1 MLIRLLRSYTRPY
14 TRMIATIAVLQLLQT
29 AAALSLPALNAD
41 VIDNGVVKGDTHYIV
56 HLGGVMIALTALQVM
71 CATGAVYLAAR
82 TATAVGAD
90 IRAALFRRVQSFS
103 AREIGDFGTSSL
115 VTRTTNDVQ
124 QVQMLVLTSLTL
136 MVTAPITCFG
146 GIALALGEDVPL
158 SLVIVGMVSALG
170 TAIGL
175 LIRSMQAAFRTM
187 QERADTVTRILRE
200 QIAGVRV
207 IRAFV
212 RDDHERDRF
221 GCANER
227 LTEAW
232 IRVGRM
238 SALIFPMMSIVVNIA
253 AVPVVWFGAY
263 RLEDGAIQIGTLT
276 AFLSYLTQILVAVTM
291 AGLVFMMVPRAEVCA
306 ERIREVLTT
315 RPSVLPPASPV
326 RLARGHG
333 TLEVRGVRFRYPGAE
348 VPVLRGVDLVA
359 RPGETTAVIGPTAS
373 GKTTLL
379 WLIPRLFDATDGEIL
394 VDGVNVADLEPPLL
408 TEIVGLVPQ
417 KPHLFAGTVAS
428 NVRYGRPGATEAEV
442 WHALDVAQAKE
453 FVERMEGGLDAPI
466 TAAGRNVSGGQ
477 RQRLAIARVLVRRP
491 RIYLFDDCFAAL
503 DYSTGAALRRA
514 LAAEISDAA
523 VVIAAQQVSAVQ
535 DADRIV
541 VLDAGRVAG
550 SGAHENLLAVSPVY
564 REIAAAQSAME
575 AG

>member
-1 MLIRLLRSYTRPY
+1 
-14 TRMIATIAVLQLLQT
+14 VL
-29 AAALSLPALNAD
+29 
-41 VIDNGVVKGDTHYIV
+41 
-56 HLGGVMIALTALQVM
+56 
-71 CATGAVYLAAR
+71 
-82 TATAVGAD
+82 
-90 IRAALFRRVQSFS
+90 
-103 AREIGDFGTSSL
+103 
-115 VTRTTNDVQ
+115 
-124 QVQMLVLTSLTL
+124 
-136 MVTAPITCFG
+136 
-146 GIALALGEDVPL
+146 
-158 SLVIVGMVSALG
+158 
-170 TAIGL
+170 IGL
-175 LIRSMQAAFRTM
+175 LIKSMQPAFRTM

-221 GCANER
+221 GRANEQ

-238 SALIFPMMSIVVNIA
+238 SALIFPMTTTVVNIA
-253 AVPVVWFGAY
+253 AVPVVWLGAY
-263 RLEDGAIQIGTLT
+263 RLENGEIQIGTLT

-291 AGLVFMMVPRAEVCA
+291 AAMVFIMMSRAQVCA
-306 ERIREVLTT
+306 ERIQEVLAA
-315 RPSVLPPASPV
+315 RPSVLSPASPV
-326 RLARGHG
+326 RLAHSRG
-333 TLEVRGVRFRYPGAE
+333 TLEMRGVHFRYPGAE
-348 VPVLRGVDLVA
+348 VPVLCGVDLVA

-394 VDGVNVADLEPPLL
+394 VDGVNVADLDPPLL

-428 NVRYGRPGATEAEV
+428 NVRYGKPGATDAEV
-442 WHALDVAQAKE
+442 WHALEVAQAKE

-466 TAAGRNVSGGQ
+466 TTAGRNVSGGQ
-477 RQRLAIARVLVRRP
+477 RQRLAIARVLVRQP

-503 DYSTGAALRRA
+503 DYSTGAALRQA
-514 LAAEISDAA
+514 LATEISDAA
-523 VVIAAQQVSAVQ
+523 VVIAAQQVSVVQ

-541 VLDAGRVAG
+541 VLDAGRVVG
-550 SGAHENLLAVSPVY
+550 SGAHQDLLTASPVY

-575 AG
+575 AV